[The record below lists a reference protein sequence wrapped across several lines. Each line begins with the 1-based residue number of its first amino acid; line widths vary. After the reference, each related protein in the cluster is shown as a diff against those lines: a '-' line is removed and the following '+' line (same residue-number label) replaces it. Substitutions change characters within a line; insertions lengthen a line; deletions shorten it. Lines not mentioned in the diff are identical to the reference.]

1 VSVAAYLELR
11 DVSVAFGAFKAV
23 NGVSLEVGKGER
35 RAVIGPNG
43 AGKTTL
49 FNAIA
54 GAVPIS
60 GGRILLDSR
69 DITPMRAEQRA
80 SAGIGR
86 TFQITNLFSTLTVE
100 ENILVALNGVTAR
113 KFSILSSGRPRAGER
128 QRLDELLHQNNL
140 SARRDAAVETLSYGE
155 QRQLELAVALASSP
169 RVLLLDE
176 PAAGLSPAER
186 VKIAALIR
194 ALPRDLTIILIEH
207 DMDLALGLADSV
219 TCLHFGEVLCHGDPD
234 SIRSDARVR
243 EIYLGR
249 RHA

>member
-1 VSVAAYLELR
+1 VSVAAYLELK
-11 DVSVAFGAFKAV
+11 DISVAFGAFKAV
-23 NGVSLEVGKGER
+23 ISVSFGVGKGER

-54 GAVPIS
+54 GAVPITA
-60 GGRILLDSR
+60 GRILLDGR
-69 DITPMRAEQRA
+69 DITPMRSDQRA
-80 SAGIGR
+80 AAGISR
-86 TFQITNLFSTLTVE
+86 TFQITNLFRTLTVE
-100 ENILVALNGVTAR
+100 ENILVALNGVTSR
-113 KFSILSSGRPRAGER
+113 KFSLFGSERSRANEV
-128 QRLDELLHQNNL
+128 QRLNALLQQNGL
-140 SARRDAAVETLSYGE
+140 TARRFTVVETLSYGE
-155 QRQLELAVALASSP
+155 QRQLELAVAIASSP
-169 RVLLLDE
+169 KVLLLDE

-186 VKIAALIR
+186 VRIAALIK

-219 TCLHFGEVLCHGDPD
+219 TCLHFGEVLCHGDPAA
-234 SIRSDARVR
+234 IRSDVRVR

>member
-1 VSVAAYLELR
+1 VSAVAYLELK
-11 DVSVAFGAFKAV
+11 DISVAFGAFKAV
-23 NGVSLEVGKGER
+23 NRVSFGVGKGER

-60 GGRILLDSR
+60 GGRIVLDGR
-69 DITPMRAEQRA
+69 DITKMRSDQRA
-80 SAGIGR
+80 VVGIGR
-86 TFQITNLFSTLTVE
+86 TFQITNLFRTLTVE
-100 ENILVALNGVTAR
+100 ENVLVALNGLTSR
-113 KFSILSSGRPRAGER
+113 KFSVLGSGMPRASEIR
-128 QRLDELLHQNNL
+128 RLDELLQQNGL
-140 SARRDAAVETLSYGE
+140 TARRFVTVETLSYGE

-186 VKIAALIR
+186 VRIASLIK

-207 DMDLALGLADSV
+207 DMDLALGLADTV
-219 TCLHFGEVLCHGDPD
+219 TCLHFGEVLCHGDPAE
-234 SIRSDARVR
+234 IRSDARVR